1 MWLKMRGFQEFRDAD
16 EEVAGMKR
24 VLVFDEAFE
33 IFANLAF
40 VAVIVAT
47 IIVKAGS

>member
-1 MWLKMRGFQEFRDAD
+1 
-16 EEVAGMKR
+16 MKKALR
-24 VLVFDEAFE
+24 FDDAFE
-33 IFANLAF
+33 IFANLTF

>member
-1 MWLKMRGFQEFRDAD
+1 
-16 EEVAGMKR
+16 MKKILR
-24 VLVFDEAFE
+24 LDDAFE
-33 IFANLAF
+33 IFANLTV